1 MKINIIDFENLI
13 NSGDVLVYFYADW
26 CGKCKMVSMELEKI
40 NSLKIL
46 KVDAD
51 KNRDICKKYGVMS
64 LPTLIYFKSDGSF
77 NSLTGLVSSDDILDF
92 IKK

>member
-1 MKINIIDFENLI
+1 MLEFDELI
-13 NSGDVLVYFYADW
+13 KNGDILVYFYADW
-26 CGKCKMVSMELEKI
+26 CGKCKMLTKELNKLNGLNI
-40 NSLKIL
+40 F

-64 LPTLIYFKSDGSF
+64 LPTLIYFKNEDQYKK
-77 NSLTGLVSSDDILDF
+77 SSGFISSEEIMNL

>member
-1 MKINIIDFENLI
+1 MAEFDELI
-13 NSGDVLVYFYADW
+13 KNGDILVYFYADW
-26 CGKCKMVSMELEKI
+26 CGKCKMLNRELDKLI
-40 NSLKIL
+40 GLNIF

-64 LPTLIYFKSDGSF
+64 LPTLIYFK
-77 NSLTGLVSSDDILDF
+77 NSDDYKKSSGFMSSEEIMNL

>member
-26 CGKCKMVSMELEKI
+26 CGKCKMVSMELGKI

>member
-1 MKINIIDFENLI
+1 MSEFDKIIEKGN
-13 NSGDVLVYFYADW
+13 VLVYFYADW
-26 CGKCKMVSMELEKI
+26 CGKCKILNKELDKLNNLNI
-40 NSLKIL
+40 F

-64 LPTLIYFKSDGSF
+64 LPTLIYFKNKDQYKKSNGF
-77 NSLTGLVSSDDILDF
+77 MSSEEIMNL